1 MTPKRAIIVTVLVF
15 TALGSVAFLAHGK
28 NPFVVIGL
36 GLLASFLLYALW
48 PFPPK
53 HKKFAWSDYQKAL
66 TRCVGG
72 LPELPLPG
80 RGKRVNNKSDF

>member
-1 MTPKRAIIVTVLVF
+1 MNPKRAIIAVILVL
-15 TALGSVAFLAHGK
+15 TALVSVGFVARDK
-28 NPFVVIGL
+28 NPFVVIFL

-53 HKKFAWSDYQKAL
+53 YKNFSWSDYQKAL
-66 TRCVGG
+66 SRCVGG

-80 RGKRVNNKSDF
+80 KGKRIKKKK